1 VHTLF
6 ALSPPRELFFAI
18 HDVARLMRTYA
29 DQRAREVQMT
39 RAKWV
44 VLTRLRR
51 SEGVK
56 QRELADLLELAPI
69 SLARLVDK
77 LAACGL
83 IERREDAADRRANR
97 LYLTDKAAPTLERLD
112 ELAEAVSARALDGLD
127 AAELAGLIAG
137 LQRIKA
143 NLKHELSRGV

>member
-1 VHTLF
+1 LF
-6 ALSPPRELFFAI
+6 PLSPPRELVFAI

-29 DQRAREVQMT
+29 DQRARELNMT

-51 SEGVK
+51 AEGVK
-56 QRELADLLELAPI
+56 QRELADLLEMAPI

-83 IERREDAADRRANR
+83 IERRADAADRRANR
-97 LYLTDKAAPTLERLD
+97 LYLTEKAAPTLDRLD
-112 ELAEAVSARALDGLD
+112 ELAQSVTARALDGLD
-127 AAELAGLIAG
+127 AAELASLFAG
-137 LQRIKA
+137 MRRIKA
-143 NLKHELSRGV
+143 NLKHELSGGV

>member
-1 VHTLF
+1 MF
-6 ALSPPRELFFAI
+6 SLSPSRELVFAI

-44 VLTRLRR
+44 VLTRLRCA
-51 SEGVK
+51 EGVK
-56 QRELADLLELAPI
+56 QRELADTLELAPI

-83 IERREDAADRRANR
+83 VERRDDAADRRANR
-97 LYLTDKAAPTLERLD
+97 LYLTDKATPTLERLD
-112 ELAEAVSARALDGLD
+112 DLAESVTGRALEGLS
-127 AAELAGLIAG
+127 AAEGAALLAGLR
-137 LQRIKA
+137 RIKA
-143 NLKHELSRGV
+143 NLKHELSHGD

>member
-1 VHTLF
+1 LF
-6 ALSPPRELFFAI
+6 PLSPPRELVFAI

-29 DQRAREVQMT
+29 DQRARELNMT

-56 QRELADLLELAPI
+56 QRELADSLEMAPI

-83 IERREDAADRRANR
+83 IERRADAADRRANR
-97 LYLTDKAAPTLERLD
+97 LYLTEKAAPTLDRLD
-112 ELAEAVSARALDGLD
+112 ALAESVTARALDGVD
-127 AAELAGLIAG
+127 AAELARLLAG
-137 LQRIKA
+137 LLRIKT
-143 NLKHELSRGV
+143 NLKHELSGGV